1 MFRRHAGCLQP
12 RSARDRVRHALR
24 RFSSAA
30 GAGARGAGALLAFRP
45 HLHRRE
51 FHRQGGRAARCRGAG
66 AGHRGARY
74 QPARAEDSGRRREL
88 RFRRGRRILRRRH
101 ASALVAWLPDVFLR
115 HEGIVAAGRVH
126 VSRRPRAHG
135 HLRPFHGRARRA
147 DHRAQE
153 PGLLQVGVGLCPD
166 LLGNALPLGRE
177 SADGISRSRS
187 CPLAGLRRHRPDREP
202 RVERARAPGRSG
214 HRRPVSAEPAQAGA
228 AKGGL
233 QASRRLSG
241 SSAAGG
247 LRPQLLFHRQLHRRS
262 PSIPRAQPGAIMKK
276 VLTALLCSWCGF
288 GSAQTA
294 EELLNDGKNTENV
307 TTFGMGYDLKMYSP
321 LRQIN
326 KSNVRR
332 LVPIWSFSL
341 ANDMGEHSQ
350 PTIYNGVM
358 YVVNGNWTFAID
370 VATGR
375 QIWRTPVQYERAALR
390 VGNAGAIMRGPA
402 TIYNGKLFRQT
413 VDAHVV
419 ALDMKTGKEI
429 WKEKFADFKEGYI
442 GVIAPIVVNG
452 VLISGMA
459 GGDRTTRGFL
469 DGYDPETG
477 KRLWRTY
484 TIPAPG
490 EKGSETWP
498 NKELSDAWKY
508 GGAATWQAGS
518 YDPQL
523 DLYYIGTG
531 NAEPYNPAYRKGMD
545 SLYCASILA
554 IRPKTGEMV
563 WYYQSVPND
572 SFDFDASAESV
583 LAELVVDGEMR
594 KVLINAHKNGFLYVL
609 DRTNGKL
616 IAANPFVKQNWAKHI
631 DLKTGRPVLTDLL
644 DRAIEGESVALFP
657 ARGTNASLI
666 AFNPKTGLVYLNSW
680 NQARVMKYVDFKF
693 QLGAGSTGIET
704 SFDTPKG
711 EPMGYHAAI
720 EPLTGKVKW
729 QVPLMDLPSS
739 AGMLATDGGLLFTGL
754 LTGEVVALDQ
764 DNGKR
769 LWQFKTGSSIVAP
782 PITYTHKGRQ
792 YVSVLS
798 GIGGSVPTRTAG
810 KEVPAGGSVWTFAL
824 MHE

>member
-66 AGHRGARY
+66 AGHRRARY

-88 RFRRGRRILRRRH
+88 RFRPGRRILRRRH

-115 HEGIVAAGRVH
+115 NEGIIPAGRIGIC
-126 VSRRPRAHG
+126 RRPRAHG

-147 DHRAQE
+147 DHSAQA
-153 PGLLQVGVGLCPD
+153 PGLLQVGIGLCPD
-166 LLGNALPLGRE
+166 LLGDAFPLGRE
-177 SADGISRSRS
+177 GADRLSWSRSR
-187 CPLAGLRRHRPDREP
+187 PLAGLRCERPDRDP
-202 RVERARAPGRSG
+202 RVERTRAPGRPG
-214 HRRPVSAEPAQAGA
+214 HRRPVSAEPAQARA

-233 QASRRLSG
+233 QASRRAAG
-241 SSAAGG
+241 SSPASG
-247 LRPQLLFHRQLHRRS
+247 LRPQLLFRRQLHRGP
-262 PSIPRAQPGAIMKK
+262 PSIPRAQSGAIMKK

-307 TTFGMGYDLKMYSP
+307 TTFGMGYDLKLYSP
-321 LRQIN
+321 LKQIN
-326 KSNVRR
+326 KS
-332 LVPIWSFSL
+332 
-341 ANDMGEHSQ
+341 
-350 PTIYNGVM
+350 
-358 YVVNGNWTFAID
+358 
-370 VATGR
+370 
-375 QIWRTPVQYERAALR
+375 
-390 VGNAGAIMRGPA
+390 
-402 TIYNGKLFRQT
+402 NGKLFRQT
-413 VDAHVV
+413 VDAHVM

-442 GVIAPIVVNG
+442 GVIAPIIVNG

-531 NAEPYNPAYRKGMD
+531 NAEPYNPVYRKGMD

-563 WYYQSVPND
+563 WYYQTVPND

-609 DRTNGKL
+609 DRTDGKL
-616 IAANPFVKQNWAKHI
+616 IAANPFVKQNWAKRI

-644 DRAIEGESVALFP
+644 DRAMKGETVAVFP

-693 QLGAGSTGIET
+693 VLGTGSTGIES

-711 EPMGYHAAI
+711 EPIGYHAAI
-720 EPLTGKVKW
+720 EPLTGNVVW
-729 QVPLMDLPSS
+729 QTPLTDLPSS
-739 AGMLATDGGLLFTGL
+739 AGMPA
-754 LTGEVVALDQ
+754 
-764 DNGKR
+764 
-769 LWQFKTGSSIVAP
+769 
-782 PITYTHKGRQ
+782 
-792 YVSVLS
+792 
-798 GIGGSVPTRTAG
+798 
-810 KEVPAGGSVWTFAL
+810 PAGGSVWTFAL
-824 MHE
+824 MPE

>member
-1 MFRRHAGCLQP
+1 M
-12 RSARDRVRHALR
+12 RHALR

-66 AGHRGARY
+66 AGHRRARY

-88 RFRRGRRILRRRH
+88 RFRAGRRILRRRH
-101 ASALVAWLPDVFLR
+101 SSALVAWLPDVFLR
-115 HEGIVAAGRVH
+115 HEGIIPAGRIGIC
-126 VSRRPRAHG
+126 RRPRAHG

-147 DHRAQE
+147 DHSAQA
-153 PGLLQVGVGLCPD
+153 PGLLQVGIGLCPD
-166 LLGNALPLGRE
+166 LLGDAFPLGRE
-177 SADGISRSRS
+177 GADRLSWSRSR
-187 CPLAGLRRHRPDREP
+187 PLAGLRCERPDREP
-202 RVERARAPGRSG
+202 RVERTRAPGRPG
-214 HRRPVSAEPAQAGA
+214 HRRPVSAEPAQARA
-228 AKGGL
+228 AKEGL
-233 QASRRLSG
+233 QASRR
-241 SSAAGG
+241 AAGASPASG
-247 LRPQLLFHRQLHRRS
+247 LRPQLLFRPQLHRGP
-262 PSIPRAQPGAIMKK
+262 PSIPRAQSGAIMKK

-294 EELLNDGKNTENV
+294 EELVNDGKNTENV

-321 LRQIN
+321 LKQIN

-358 YVVNGNWTFAID
+358 YVVNGSWTFAID
-370 VATGR
+370 VGTGR

-390 VGNAGAIMRGPA
+390 VGTAGAIMRGPA

-442 GVIAPIVVNG
+442 GVIAPIIVNG

-490 EKGSETWP
+490 EPGSETWP
-498 NKELSDAWKY
+498 NQSKPEAWKY
-508 GGAATWQAGS
+508 GGGATWQYAS

-523 DLYYIGTG
+523 DLLYIGTG
-531 NAEPYNPAYRKGMD
+531 NAEPYNPTFRDGAD
-545 SLYCASILA
+545 CLYTASTLA
-554 IRPKTGEMV
+554 LRPKTGEMA

-609 DRTNGKL
+609 DRANGKL

-644 DRAIEGESVALFP
+644 DRAMKGETVAVFP
-657 ARGTNASLI
+657 ARGTNAALI

-693 QLGAGSTGIET
+693 VLGTGSTGIEST
-704 SFDTPKG
+704 FDTPKG
-711 EPMGYHAAI
+711 EPIGYHAAI
-720 EPLTGKVKW
+720 EPLTGNVVW
-729 QVPLMDLPSS
+729 QTPLTDLPSS

-754 LTGEVVALDQ
+754 LTGEVIALDQ

-798 GIGGSVPTRTAG
+798 GIGGGGAPRTAG
-810 KEVPAGGSVWTFAL
+810 EEGPGGGAGGDLAFGPG
-824 MHE
+824 